1 MLKTFAIGLFLA
13 LLAVGVMFGV
23 ARDLYSRE
31 RAVLKGVVTEAD
43 AGGAASKAQ
52 PLRSPTMKVRLEDS
66 SIVDVAVT
74 QISGISIGQS
84 VDVVELVMPWGQVW
98 YKLKSGTN

>member
-1 MLKTFAIGLFLA
+1 MIGLFLA

-31 RAVLKGVVTEAD
+31 RGVVQGMVVDID

-52 PLRSPTMKVRLEDS
+52 PLRGPCVKVKLTDGT
-66 SIVDVAVT
+66 IVDVAVT
-74 QISGISIGQS
+74 GTSGLTANQTVSLSEMI
-84 VDVVELVMPWGQVW
+84 MPWGQVW
-98 YKLKSGTN
+98 YKLKVAN

>member
-13 LLAVGVMFGV
+13 LLAVGVMFGI

-31 RAVLKGVVTEAD
+31 RAVVKGVVIETD

-52 PLRSPTMKVRLEDS
+52 PLRSPTMKVRLEDN

-74 QISGISIGQS
+74 QISGIANGQT
-84 VDVVELVMPWGQVW
+84 VDVAQMVMPWGQVW

>member
-1 MLKTFAIGLFLA
+1 MSKSLAIGLFL
-13 LLAVGVMFGV
+13 LMLAVGVMFGI

-31 RAVLKGVVTEAD
+31 RGIVKGTVAEID

-52 PLRSPTMKVRLEDS
+52 PLRGPCVKVKLADG

-74 QISGISIGQS
+74 GTSGLKANQT
-84 VDVVELVMPWGQVW
+84 VEVVEMVMPWGQVW
-98 YKLKSGTN
+98 YKLKGE

>member
-1 MLKTFAIGLFLA
+1 MGKTIAIGLFLL

-31 RAVLKGVVTEAD
+31 RAVLKGVVTETD

-52 PLRSPTMKVRLEDS
+52 PLRSPTMKVRLVDG
-66 SIVDVAVT
+66 SIIDVAVT
-74 QISGISIGQS
+74 QTSGIAVGQTVNVS
-84 VDVVELVMPWGQVW
+84 EMVMPWGQIW
-98 YKLKSGTN
+98 YKLKGE